1 MNAIQ
6 KAAFAAS
13 AFAITLVGAALVTA
27 PMAFASSQPIVAHQ
41 ACSTPGLQLTLAG
54 HTECN
59 SVSPDAGLIAFNRR

>member
-27 PMAFASSQPIVAHQ
+27 PIAFARAEPVVALH
-41 ACSTPGLQLTLAG
+41 AGSTPGLHVASAG
-54 HTECN
+54 QTQ
-59 SVSPDAGLIAFNRR
+59 SKGAGADAGLMAFNRE